1 MRLGV
6 GASAEFEGTHRPSL
20 ELLRPID
27 SQNGPHYAQGYAS
40 NIAWPTQEAFGLP
53 INTPPSPEK
62 NLLPQARYEAE
73 EIEGGA
79 DVTLDSV

>member
-20 ELLRPID
+20 ESLRPID
-27 SQNGPHYAQGYAS
+27 GQTGPHYAQGYAS

-53 INTPPSPEK
+53 INMSDTPPNLGK
-62 NLLPQARYEAE
+62 NHFAA
-73 EIEGGA
+73 GGIR
-79 DVTLDSV
+79 S